1 MTTSRIAKFL
11 GVALLAMV
19 GAGTAFAQYGY
30 PAPQPG
36 DGYSHRD
43 HDRMQDGRGSWAPQA
58 REDDDNDGYRG
69 QYGYYNNDPAD
80 RTAQRARSYGYHDGL
95 AEGERDR
102 MTGHSFRPTHSDRY
116 EDASDHG
123 NHDGMS
129 RDQFKGIYR
138 EAYFHGYQRGYGSY

>member
-1 MTTSRIAKFL
+1 MTTSCIAKFL
-11 GVALLAMV
+11 GVALLATF
-19 GAGTAFAQYGY
+19 GAGTALAQYGY

-36 DGYSHRD
+36 DGYYH
-43 HDRMQDGRGSWAPQA
+43 HDRMQDGAW
-58 REDDDNDGYRG
+58 RG
-69 QYGYYNNDPAD
+69 QYGYRNSDPAD
-80 RTAQRARSYGYHDGL
+80 RTAQRARSYGYNDGL

-102 MTGHSFRPTHSDRY
+102 RTGHSFRPTHSDRY

>member
-11 GVALLAMV
+11 GVALLATV

-30 PAPQPG
+30 PAPQSD
-36 DGYSHRD
+36 DGYYHRG
-43 HDRMQDGRGSWAPQA
+43 HDRA
-58 REDDDNDGYRG
+58 
-69 QYGYYNNDPAD
+69 YGYYNGDA
-80 RTAQRARSYGYHDGL
+80 TAQRARSYGYHDGF

-102 MTGHSFRPTHSDRY
+102 RTGHSFRPTHSDRY

-138 EAYFHGYQRGYGSY
+138 DAYFRGYQRGYGSY

>member
-11 GVALLAMV
+11 GVALLATL

-36 DGYSHRD
+36 DGYYHRD
-43 HDRMQDGRGSWAPQA
+43 YDRMQDGAW
-58 REDDDNDGYRG
+58 RG
-69 QYGYYNNDPAD
+69 QYGYRNSDPANA
-80 RTAQRARSYGYHDGL
+80 TAHRARSYGYNDGL

-102 MTGHSFRPTHSDRY
+102 RTGHSFRPTHSDRY

-129 RDQFKGIYR
+129 RDEFKRIYR